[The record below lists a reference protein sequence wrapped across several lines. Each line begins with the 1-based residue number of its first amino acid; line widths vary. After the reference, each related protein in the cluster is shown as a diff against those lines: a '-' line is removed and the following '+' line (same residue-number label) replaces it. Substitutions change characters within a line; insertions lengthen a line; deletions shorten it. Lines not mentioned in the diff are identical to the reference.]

1 MASNQKPT
9 EPSARIGRRDVL
21 QSLATGLAGAVA
33 TPGAAALE
41 HAVQDTGTQKEQFP
55 RLLDDHRLS
64 MLAGLGEQ
72 IVPGSGAAGVADL
85 LDRVMAVEAIEEQT
99 RFLSA
104 LGAFEREARDR
115 HARGWLEIDESQQ
128 QEILRAA
135 STLAPAQPMPRTWTK
150 GQPVEPEPDGTPP
163 PANLRDH
170 FDRLRDLVARAYYA
184 TEPGMKELGFAGRLA
199 WPSLPGCTHPGD
211 DHR

>member
-1 MASNQKPT
+1 MAMNQKPS

-33 TPGAAALE
+33 APGAAAFV
-41 HAVQDTGTQKEQFP
+41 HPPQDAGGQQQEFP
-55 RLLDDHRLS
+55 RLLDDHRRA
-64 MLAGLGEQ
+64 MLARITEQ
-72 IVPGSGAAGVADL
+72 IVPGSGAAGVAEI
-85 LDRVMAVEAIEEQT
+85 LDRVMAVEPIEDQ
-99 RFLSA
+99 RQFLSA

-115 HARGWLEIDESQQ
+115 HLKGWLEIDEGKQ

-135 STLAPAQPMPRTWTK
+135 STLAPAQPMPRVWTK
-150 GQPVEPEPDGTPP
+150 GQLMELDRPDPPP

-170 FDRLRDLVARAYYA
+170 FDRLRDVVARAYYA
-184 TEPGMKELGFAGRLA
+184 TESGMKELGFTGRMA
-199 WPSLPGCTHPGD
+199 WPGLPGCTHPGD

>member
-1 MASNQKPT
+1 MASNEKPT

-41 HAVQDTGTQKEQFP
+41 PAPQKAGGQEEPFP
-55 RLLDDHRLS
+55 RLLDDHGRA
-64 MLAGLGEQ
+64 MLAQLADQ
-72 IVPGSGAAGVADL
+72 LVPGSGAAGVAEL
-85 LDRVMAVEAIEEQT
+85 LDRVMAVEPIEDQ
-99 RFLSA
+99 RHFLSA

-115 HARGWLEIDESQQ
+115 HARGWLEIDEGKQ

-135 STLAPAQPMPRTWTK
+135 STLAPAQPMPRVWTK
-150 GQPVEPEPDGTPP
+150 GQPLESEAEGPPP

-170 FDRLRDLVARAYYA
+170 FDRLRDRVARAYYA
-184 TEPGMKELGFAGRLA
+184 TEPGMKELGFTGRMA
-199 WPSLPGCTHPGD
+199 WPGLPGCTHPGD
-211 DHR
+211 VHR

>member
-21 QSLATGLAGAVA
+21 QGLATGLAGAVA

-41 HAVQDTGTQKEQFP
+41 RASQNAGGQEEQFP
-55 RLLDDHRLS
+55 RLLDDHRRA
-64 MLAGLGEQ
+64 MLARLAEQ
-72 IVPGSGAAGVADL
+72 LVPGSGAAGVAEL
-85 LDRVMAVEAIEEQT
+85 LDRVMAVEPIEDQT

-128 QEILRAA
+128 REILRAA
-135 STLAPAQPMPRTWTK
+135 STLAPAQPMPRVWTK
-150 GQPVEPEPDGTPP
+150 GQPVELDRPGPPP

-170 FDRLRDLVARAYYA
+170 FDRLRDVVARAYYA
-184 TEPGMKELGFAGRLA
+184 TESGMKELGFTGRMA
-199 WPSLPGCTHPGD
+199 WPGLPGCTHPGD

>member
-1 MASNQKPT
+1 MSSNRKPA
-9 EPSARIGRRDVL
+9 ESSARIGRRDVL

-33 TPGAAALE
+33 TPQAGTLE
-41 HAVQDTGTQKEQFP
+41 RATQLPAGREDLP
-55 RLLDDHRLS
+55 RLLDDHRRA
-64 MLAGLGEQ
+64 MLARLAEQ
-72 IVPGSGAAGVADL
+72 IVPGSGSAGVADL
-85 LDRVMAVEAIEEQT
+85 LDRVMAVEPREDQT

-104 LGAFEREARDR
+104 LGAFDREARDR

-135 STLAPAQPMPRTWTK
+135 STLPPGAPQPRPWSK
-150 GQPVEPEPDGTPP
+150 GQPLDPEPEGTPP

-184 TEPGMKELGFAGRLA
+184 TEPGMKELGWAGRMA
-199 WPSLPGCTHPGD
+199 WPSPPGCTHPGE

>member
-1 MASNQKPT
+1 MASKQKAV

-33 TPGAAALE
+33 TPHAAPL
-41 HAVQDTGTQKEQFP
+41 TQAPGEREDSP
-55 RLLDDHRLS
+55 RLLDDHRRAT
-64 MLAGLGEQ
+64 LADLAER
-72 IVPGSGAAGVADL
+72 IVPGSGPAGVADL
-85 LDRVMAVEAIEEQT
+85 LDRVMAVEPREDQT

-104 LGAFEREARDR
+104 LGAFDREARDR
-115 HARGWLEIDESQQ
+115 HARGWLELDESQK
-128 QEILRAA
+128 QEILHTA
-135 STLAPAQPMPRTWTK
+135 STLAGAHAPRPWTK
-150 GQPVEPEPDGTPP
+150 GQPLEPEPEERP

-184 TEPGMKELGFAGRLA
+184 TEPGMKELGWAGRMA
-199 WPSLPGCTHPGD
+199 WPSPLGCTHPGD

>member
-1 MASNQKPT
+1 MAMNQKPSA
-9 EPSARIGRRDVL
+9 PAARIGRRDVL
-21 QSLATGLAGAVA
+21 QSLATGLAAAVA

-41 HAVQDTGTQKEQFP
+41 PATQDSGGQQGQFP
-55 RLLDDHRLS
+55 RLLDDHRLLILTR
-64 MLAGLGEQ
+64 LADQL
-72 IVPGSGAAGVADL
+72 VPGSGAAGVAEL
-85 LDRVMAVEAIEEQT
+85 LDRVMAVEPMEDQR

-135 STLAPAQPMPRTWTK
+135 STLPPARPMPPPWTK
-150 GQPVEPEPDGTPP
+150 GQPLALEPSGPPP

-170 FDRLRDLVARAYYA
+170 FDRLRDLVAHAYYA
-184 TEPGMKELGFAGRLA
+184 TEPGMKELGFTGRMA

>member
-1 MASNQKPT
+1 MAMNQKPS

-33 TPGAAALE
+33 APGAAASV
-41 HAVQDTGTQKEQFP
+41 HTPQDAGGQQPEFP
-55 RLLDDHRLS
+55 RLLDDHRRA
-64 MLAGLGEQ
+64 MLARITEQ
-72 IVPGSGAAGVADL
+72 IVPGSGAAGVAEI
-85 LDRVMAVEAIEEQT
+85 LDRVMAVEPIEDQ
-99 RFLSA
+99 RQFLSA
-104 LGAFEREARDR
+104 LGAFERESRDR

-135 STLAPAQPMPRTWTK
+135 STLAPAQPIPRAWTK
-150 GQPVEPEPDGTPP
+150 GQPVEPEPGGPP
-163 PANLRDH
+163 IPANLRDH

-184 TEPGMKELGFAGRLA
+184 TEPGMKELGFTGRMA

>member
-41 HAVQDTGTQKEQFP
+41 RAPQDAGGQEEQFP
-55 RLLDDHRLS
+55 RLLDDHRRA
-64 MLAGLGEQ
+64 MLARLAEQ
-72 IVPGSGAAGVADL
+72 LVPGSGAAGVAEL
-85 LDRVMAVEAIEEQT
+85 LDRVMAVEPIEDQT

-104 LGAFEREARDR
+104 LGAFERESRDR
-115 HARGWLEIDESQQ
+115 HVKGWLEIDEGKQ

-135 STLAPAQPMPRTWTK
+135 STLAPAQPMPRVWTK
-150 GQPVEPEPDGTPP
+150 GQLMELDRPGPPP

-170 FDRLRDLVARAYYA
+170 FDRLRDVVARAYYA
-184 TEPGMKELGFAGRLA
+184 TESGMKELGFTGRMA
-199 WPSLPGCTHPGD
+199 WPGLPGCTHPGD
-211 DHR
+211 VHR

>member
-1 MASNQKPT
+1 MAMNQKPS

-33 TPGAAALE
+33 APGAAASV
-41 HAVQDTGTQKEQFP
+41 HPPQDAGGQQQEFP
-55 RLLDDHRLS
+55 RLLDDHRRA
-64 MLAGLGEQ
+64 MLARITEQ
-72 IVPGSGAAGVADL
+72 IVPGSGAAGVAEI
-85 LDRVMAVEAIEEQT
+85 LDRVMAVEPIEDQR

-128 QEILRAA
+128 QEILHAT
-135 STLAPAQPMPRTWTK
+135 STLAPAQPIPRAWTK
-150 GQPVEPEPDGTPP
+150 GQPVEPEPEGPP
-163 PANLRDH
+163 VPANLRDH

-184 TEPGMKELGFAGRLA
+184 TEPGMKELGFTGRMA
-199 WPSLPGCTHPGD
+199 WPSLAGCTHPGD

>member
-1 MASNQKPT
+1 MAAKQKPN
-9 EPSARIGRRDVL
+9 EPSAGIGRRDVL
-21 QSLATGLAGAVA
+21 SILATGFAGAVA
-33 TPGAAALE
+33 APGAAALE
-41 HAVQDTGTQKEQFP
+41 RAPQDAGVREEPFP
-55 RLLDDHRLS
+55 RLLDDHGRALLAHLAERL
-64 MLAGLGEQ
+64 
-72 IVPGSGAAGVADL
+72 VPGSGAAGVAEL
-85 LDRVMAVEAIEEQT
+85 LDRVMAVEPIEDQT

-115 HARGWLEIDESQQ
+115 HGKGWLEIDKSQQ

-135 STLAPAQPMPRTWTK
+135 STLAPALPAPPPWTR
-150 GQPVEPEPDGTPP
+150 GQPVERGPEPPPP

-170 FDRLRDLVARAYYA
+170 FDRLRDTVARVYYA
-184 TEPGMKELGFAGRLA
+184 TEPGMKELGFTGRMA